1 MYFKIQFNYLKENI
15 PKDIIHKSMIVPHKK
30 D

>member
-15 PKDIIHKSMIVPHKK
+15 PKDTIHKSMIVPLKT

>member
-15 PKDIIHKSMIVPHKK
+15 PKDIIHKSMIVPLKTN
-30 D
+30 

>member
-1 MYFKIQFNYLKENI
+1 MYFKIQFNYLKKNI
-15 PKDIIHKSMIVPHKK
+15 PKDNTHKSMIVPSKK